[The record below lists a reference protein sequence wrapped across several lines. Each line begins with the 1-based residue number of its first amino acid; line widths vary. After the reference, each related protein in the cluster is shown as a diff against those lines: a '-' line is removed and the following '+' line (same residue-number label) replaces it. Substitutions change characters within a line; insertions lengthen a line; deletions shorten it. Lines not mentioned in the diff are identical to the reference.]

1 MRLRGGSGG
10 SKLDLIISLAAVL
23 GQAYAQKG
31 ADHKPGAAGQDGR
44 QARACYA
51 VNDGKGH
58 REHQTFEQGRTV
70 LFQQLLHPSIDY
82 LLRCAQPVTP
92 RHNPAGKRRAQ

>member
-44 QARACYA
+44 
-51 VNDGKGH
+51 
-58 REHQTFEQGRTV
+58 
-70 LFQQLLHPSIDY
+70 
-82 LLRCAQPVTP
+82 
-92 RHNPAGKRRAQ
+92 